1 MFLVLYGTADR
12 GELNIRDNNW
22 HNVKWN
28 LSYLVYQID
37 INFEVAS

>member
-1 MFLVLYGTADR
+1 MFLVLDGTAGR

-28 LSYLVYQID
+28 LSYFVYQID